1 MAWQSGKL
9 GAETAGVRGD
19 WRTPGAARGAVRCS
33 WSWGVEPEPAG
44 GPGLRATLEQ

>member
-19 WRTPGAARGAVRCS
+19 WRTPGAARGAVRC
-33 WSWGVEPEPAG
+33 GAAG
-44 GPGLRATLEQ
+44 AGASNRNRQAGRG